1 MIDLEFQ
8 YFLLFIFILLIPR
21 IILRF
26 GLPTGITAVLFGIA
40 TQVGL
45 GWFENDELVLMLS
58 RLGIT
63 SLFLFAGLEVDV
75 DELKKDRKALS
86 FHLLTSFALQIG
98 VAIALS
104 FIFDMGL
111 RVSILLALGL
121 MTPSTGFILSSL
133 KSYDLDDI
141 QKKWI
146 KSKAI
151 SSELLALV
159 IMYAVLQSQSI
170 SGFLWSTAILALM
183 ILALPLLFK
192 FFLTKIVPYAPDSE
206 VVFLLLIA
214 LLCGVITQKIGIYYL
229 VGAFLV
235 GMTAGRFS
243 HFMGSKNSEKFLY
256 SVSLFFSFF
265 IPFYFYKAGLTFDLS
280 SMNLMG
286 AFYGLC
292 FLLVLLPIRYMSSLF
307 SIRYFIDDN
316 FTKNQMVAMPLVP
329 NLIFGLVIASI
340 ITGSY
345 ADQINGELVSG
356 LIVYTLV
363 ASVLPWVFLNKAP
376 MAEYELT
383 YDGPSGKAG
392 FVVPEPT
399 TVGESMDIVVT
410 NPGDTDEGH

>member
-1 MIDLEFQ
+1 LIDLEFQ

-26 GLPTGITAVLFGIA
+26 GLPTGITAVFFGVV
-40 TQVGL
+40 TQMGL
-45 GWFENDELVLMLS
+45 GWFQDDELVLMLS

-98 VAIALS
+98 LAVALS
-104 FIFDMGL
+104 YIFDMGI

-133 KSYDLDDI
+133 KAYDLNDV

-151 SSELLALV
+151 SGELMALV
-159 IMYAVLQSQSI
+159 IMYVVLQSQS
-170 SGFLWSTAILALM
+170 FTAFMWSTAVLVLM
-183 ILALPLLFK
+183 ILALPILFK

-214 LLCGVITQKIGIYYL
+214 LLCGVITKKIGIYYL

-243 HFMGSKNSEKFLY
+243 HFMDSKNSDKFLY

-265 IPFYFYKAGLTFDLS
+265 IPFYFYRAGLTFDLS
-280 SMNLMG
+280 SMNMMG
-286 AFYGLC
+286 VFYGLA
-292 FLLVLLPIRYMSSLF
+292 FLVVLLPIRYMSSLF
-307 SIRYFIDDN
+307 SIRFFINESFDKSR
-316 FTKNQMVAMPLVP
+316 TVAMPLVP

-345 ADQINGELVSG
+345 AEQINGELVAG
-356 LIVYTLV
+356 LIVYTLI

-383 YDGPSGKAG
+383 YDGGSSGTSS
-392 FVVPEPT
+392 FIVPEPT
-399 TVGESMDIVVT
+399 TVSESMDVVVSSPET
-410 NPGDTDEGH
+410 SE